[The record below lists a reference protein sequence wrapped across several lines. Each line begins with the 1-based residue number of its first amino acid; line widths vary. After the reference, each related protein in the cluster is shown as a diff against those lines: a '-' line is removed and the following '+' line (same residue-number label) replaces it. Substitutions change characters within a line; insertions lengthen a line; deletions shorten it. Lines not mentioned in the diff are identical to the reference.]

1 MFDERNKSKK
11 ITQFLI
17 FSNKGKQATVG
28 EVPFPLLLPFP
39 LTFHSFVKEP
49 RKKRKKN

>member
-17 FSNKGKQATVG
+17 FSNKGKQASRQATVG
-28 EVPFPLLLPFP
+28 EVPFPFP